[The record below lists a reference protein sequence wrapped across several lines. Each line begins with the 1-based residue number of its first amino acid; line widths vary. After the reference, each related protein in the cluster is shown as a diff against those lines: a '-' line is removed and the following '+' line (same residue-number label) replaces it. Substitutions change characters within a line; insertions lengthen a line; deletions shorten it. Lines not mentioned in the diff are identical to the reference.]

1 MNHNPLTAWS
11 DVGSTCFPPECYLL
25 NITCHMHTEV
35 GFFVTLYIHT
45 VSQWSSN
52 HSSWTRCHLW
62 GCGLC
67 FSFFLLSF
75 LLSSIRG
82 IFGERYVGVERIF
95 WLWFKVAYSCIV
107 LTILVVAL
115 ILLCNVIP
123 MCVLP
128 FLGDN
133 TSCCQDKHRS
143 NMSSNILNK
152 RSAVAD

>member
-1 MNHNPLTAWS
+1 M
-11 DVGSTCFPPECYLL
+11 Y
-25 NITCHMHTEV
+25 
-35 GFFVTLYIHT
+35 
-45 VSQWSSN
+45 
-52 HSSWTRCHLW
+52 HLQYKAI
-62 GCGLC
+62 L
-67 FSFFLLSF
+67 
-75 LLSSIRG
+75 I
-82 IFGERYVGVERIF
+82 
-95 WLWFKVAYSCIV
+95 KVAYSCIV

-143 NMSSNILNK
+143 SMSSNILNK

>member
-1 MNHNPLTAWS
+1 MILDIFNVKIQSENDHK
-11 DVGSTCFPPECYLL
+11 
-25 NITCHMHTEV
+25 
-35 GFFVTLYIHT
+35 YIQFQS
-45 VSQWSSN
+45 VYQ
-52 HSSWTRCHLW
+52 RK
-62 GCGLC
+62 
-67 FSFFLLSF
+67 
-75 LLSSIRG
+75 
-82 IFGERYVGVERIF
+82 V
-95 WLWFKVAYSCIV
+95 KVAYSCMV

-115 ILLCNVIP
+115 ILLCNVIH

>member
-1 MNHNPLTAWS
+1 MLLVFSKCFRAEFWAF
-11 DVGSTCFPPECYLL
+11 STLEY
-25 NITCHMHTEV
+25 
-35 GFFVTLYIHT
+35 T
-45 VSQWSSN
+45 VN
-52 HSSWTRCHLW
+52 GGTN
-62 GCGLC
+62 LC
-67 FSFFLLSF
+67 NFMGH
-75 LLSSIRG
+75 IN
-82 IFGERYVGVERIF
+82 V
-95 WLWFKVAYSCIV
+95 KVAYSCIV

-133 TSCCQDKHRS
+133 TSCCQDKHRL

>member
-1 MNHNPLTAWS
+1 MNKAHNYYMIIMNNTGTLQ
-11 DVGSTCFPPECYLL
+11 
-25 NITCHMHTEV
+25 
-35 GFFVTLYIHT
+35 LYINT
-45 VSQWSSN
+45 L
-52 HSSWTRCHLW
+52 T
-62 GCGLC
+62 
-67 FSFFLLSF
+67 
-75 LLSSIRG
+75 I
-82 IFGERYVGVERIF
+82 
-95 WLWFKVAYSCIV
+95 KVAYSCIV

-133 TSCCQDKHRS
+133 TSCCQEKHRS